1 MPPLRRIL
9 MVEDDPDIALLGQI
23 ALEEIGGYNVILC
36 GSGDEA
42 LEKLAGFGP
51 DLALLDYRL
60 PGMNGA
66 ELLAVLRQTP
76 EGAELPVIFLTAS
89 VMQDRV
95 EDLLAAGASDVIPKP
110 FDPTLL
116 AGQIEAIWN
125 RLG

>member
-23 ALEEIGGYNVILC
+23 ALEEIGGFELLVC
-36 GSGDEA
+36 SSGDQA
-42 LEKLAGFGP
+42 LEKLAAFAP

-66 ELLAVLRQTP
+66 ELLAALRRTP

-95 EDLLAAGASDVIPKP
+95 DDLHTQGALDVIPKP
-110 FDPTLL
+110 FDPIQL
-116 AGQIEAIWN
+116 AGQVEAIWN
-125 RLG
+125 GLG